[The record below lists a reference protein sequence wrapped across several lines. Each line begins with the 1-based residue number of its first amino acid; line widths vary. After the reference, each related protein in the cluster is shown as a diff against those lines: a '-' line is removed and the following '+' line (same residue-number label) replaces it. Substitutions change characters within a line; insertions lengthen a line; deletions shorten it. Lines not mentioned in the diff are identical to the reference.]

1 MDPHTAAT
9 LTLDKI
15 WAMCDEMIEAHQK
28 DECMGEFSPTI
39 KNTGRPFAGTGD
51 RAIARLKA
59 GEVFSIE
66 AGANNELQLV
76 VENPAKQPLAGRVN
90 IQSSFSSVTIEG
102 VDVSVEAEITQS
114 YPIAVH
120 LIQVVDQP
128 IDFVLETSETILS
141 RGVSLSPRTVL
152 ERDESRRSKVQL
164 ELGVELAAS
173 GTISR
178 NEDQLLVDITVN
190 DSNIQPA
197 QALLSLVFGLSVLTR
212 KNG

>member
-1 MDPHTAAT
+1 M
-9 LTLDKI
+9 
-15 WAMCDEMIEAHQK
+15 
-28 DECMGEFSPTI
+28 
-39 KNTGRPFAGTGD
+39 
-51 RAIARLKA
+51 
-59 GEVFSIE
+59 
-66 AGANNELQLV
+66 
-76 VENPAKQPLAGRVN
+76 
-90 IQSSFSSVTIEG
+90 
-102 VDVSVEAEITQS
+102 
-114 YPIAVH
+114 
-120 LIQVVDQP
+120 DQP